1 MMHGNARWIWISDQ
15 ARPNEYAVFEGKFCY
30 DGGDALFSVAAET
43 DYILWINGERASF
56 GQFAGFPRE
65 KYYDEVEIS
74 PLCVP
79 GENVYTLTVR
89 YEGVNSATHIDDGPG
104 VIFSLTVA
112 GKPIAC
118 SGSHTLGGVDNRY
131 IQHQNRPITG
141 QLGLTSGMR
150 SGTYQADLPCVLVE
164 KTYNLK
170 KRPVKKTVLQPFVPG
185 KPCAPGGRLYDLG
198 REEAGYLRITVR
210 SPECCRFQVAY
221 GEHIADGGVR
231 ARIGDREFTLD
242 FETEAGEQTFF
253 QLFLRVAARY
263 LEVYAP
269 DDLEILSIGIVPAL
283 YPLTEKPTD
292 LQGLHR
298 QIYDTCVRTLRL
310 CMNTHYEDCPWRE
323 QALYVMDSRNQMLCG
338 YYAFEQTEFQR
349 ENLALIAKGTRPD
362 GFLELTYPAVNT
374 PAIPFFSLMYP
385 VAVHEYILHT
395 GDISILA
402 ETMPTMLGFMRK
414 LPGLLD
420 ERGLLREFGQPYW
433 NFYEWSEGSD
443 GGSAPGCHLIFNCA
457 FVHSAHHFMELCK
470 LAGRSYDV
478 DLQYTID
485 GIRDL
490 FFEPET
496 GLFYLDPAHEICSQL
511 GNAFA
516 LLIGLGDERT
526 VTAVKECRNMIP
538 ATLSM
543 QTFVYDALLLRDR
556 DPRAFILADIAQNY
570 GEMLRCGATSFW
582 ETLEG
587 QSAFGNAGSLC
598 HGWSAMPVYYYR
610 ILQ

>member
-1 MMHGNARWIWISDQ
+1 MMHGDARWIWISDQ
-15 ARPNEYAVFEGKFCY
+15 ARPNEYAVFEGRFHY
-30 DGGDALFSVAAET
+30 DGGGARFAVAAET
-43 DYILWINGERASF
+43 DYILWINGELASF

-112 GKPIAC
+112 GKPIAW
-118 SGSHTLGGVDNRY
+118 SGGHTLGGLDGRY
-131 IQHQNRPITG
+131 IQHQTRLITG

-185 KPCAPGGRLYDLG
+185 KPCVPGGRLYDLG

-210 SPECCRFQVAY
+210 SPECYRFQVAY

-231 ARIGDREFTLD
+231 ARIGDREFTMD

-269 DDLEILSIGIVPAL
+269 DDLEILSIGIVPEL
-283 YPLTEKPTD
+283 YPLTEKPID

-443 GGSAPGCHLIFNCA
+443 GNGTTGYHLILNCA
-457 FVHSAHHFMELCK
+457 AVHACTHFQALCHM
-470 LAGRSYDV
+470 AGITFDV
-478 DLQYTID
+478 DLDRTKNAITET
-485 GIRDL
+485 
-490 FFEPET
+490 FFDTET
-496 GLFYLDPAHEICSQL
+496 GLFYLDPAHRVCSQL

-556 DPRAFILADIAQNY
+556 DPGAFILADIAQNY